1 MTALKRGLF
10 IDPPAT
16 LLRKPSAAPT
26 VTARECIALALTC
39 SQWKPGRIV
48 DPDGDIVSL
57 VLKSLDREG
66 WKIVEMERG
75 DYERS

>member
-1 MTALKRGLF
+1 MKSGLF

-16 LLRKPSAAPT
+16 LLRKPTAAPT
-26 VTARECIALALTC
+26 IRPAECIAVALTC
-39 SQWKPGRIV
+39 AQWKPGRIV
-48 DPDGDIVSL
+48 DPDGEVVRL
-57 VLKSLDREG
+57 VLKSLRKEG

>member
-1 MTALKRGLF
+1 MKSGLF

-16 LLRKPSAAPT
+16 LLRKPTAAPV
-26 VTARECIALALTC
+26 VTARECIAVALTC
-39 SQWKPGRIV
+39 AQWKPGRIV
-48 DPDGDIVSL
+48 DPDGDVVQL
-57 VLKSLDREG
+57 VLKSLRKEG